1 MNLLSSD
8 IVEFEIS
15 FRPNSKPVATSD
27 TLIGEDY
34 FTCKLTRDSDDNRF
48 WTADIAEG
56 YYQCK
61 GTQGANTDFGSNDF
75 CDGITYSSQF

>member
-1 MNLLSSD
+1 MDLLSSD
-8 IVEFEIS
+8 IVEFEIA
-15 FRPNSKPVATSD
+15 FRPLSKPIATSD
-27 TLIGEDY
+27 SLIGEDY

-61 GTQGANTDFGSNDF
+61 GTQNDHGYGANDY
-75 CDGITYSSQF
+75 CDTITYSGQL